1 MGLARSRP
9 LSATSPSMTERVR
22 TPPNPYTVSVGYAS
36 NPPALTCSSTES
48 RVCAAR
54 VVSRTSM
61 TLGVT
66 LHRPSPRDNI
76 NSARSRSSGRVIF
89 RFFPDDSTITTWPPT
104 LSTRDAS
111 SVAGTSSLK
120 AR

>member
-1 MGLARSRP
+1 MGLARSRL
-9 LSATSPSMTERVR
+9 LSATSPSMTERVG

-36 NPPALTCSSTES
+36 NPPPLTCSSTES
-48 RVCAAR
+48 RVCAVR
-54 VVSRTSM
+54 GVSRTSM

-66 LHRPSPRDNI
+66 LQRPSPRDNI